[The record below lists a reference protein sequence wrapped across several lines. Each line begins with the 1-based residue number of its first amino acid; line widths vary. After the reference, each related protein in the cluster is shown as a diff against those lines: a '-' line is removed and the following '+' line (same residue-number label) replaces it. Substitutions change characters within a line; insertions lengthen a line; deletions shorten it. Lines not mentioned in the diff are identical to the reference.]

1 MKLFKILLL
10 HTLLLCI
17 AMSCDT
23 SSDPEPPVME
33 NPEPDPETPTG
44 TDSTVTETPTNPEP
58 ATRPEFLPEG
68 FDFNPSCLIS
78 KVTLQANAAG
88 QVTNTINT
96 YSYDEYGRYTSIKSE
111 TEGLAG
117 FAETQYIYKDSEK
130 LIEIKFTGFE
140 ESENYEAV
148 AELNDDF
155 YIVKVNVTSG
165 EETFEINYFYDD
177 ENKLVRTSY
186 EGSVRSFETV
196 YTHGEKGVI
205 KAERVNYVA
214 KLSTAPSRED
224 VVLEWTFG
232 DIEGDGY
239 TPLVLGDPAFPAG
252 YLGNSSKFLPTTS
265 TVLNSTEITSP
276 VAFQFDSNS
285 KTEYTYTLD
294 DKKVIK
300 IESESQ
306 TTSNGFSIDVQTIIE
321 IEYQEQ

>member
-1 MKLFKILLL
+1 MKFIKASLLS
-10 HTLLLCI
+10 LLYFTI
-17 AMSCDT
+17 VISCDT
-23 SSDPEPPVME
+23 SGDPEPPQME
-33 NPEPDPETPTG
+33 DPEPEVPTN
-44 TDSTVTETPTNPEP
+44 TDTTTTETPTNPEP
-58 ATRPEFLPEG
+58 VVRPDFLPEG
-68 FDFNPSCLIS
+68 FDFNASCLFS
-78 KVTLQANAAG
+78 TVRVQASAAG
-88 QVTNTINT
+88 QVTNTLNT
-96 YSYDEYGRYTSIKSE
+96 YTYDEYGRYTSIKSE

-155 YIVKVNVTSG
+155 YIAKVNVTST
-165 EETFEINYFYDD
+165 EESFEIIYFYDD
-177 ENKLVRTSY
+177 ENKLIRTSY
-186 EGSVRSFETV
+186 DGSLRSFETI